1 MSILDDAE
9 SGVGARLR
17 AERDRLGLSQ
27 EAMGTGAGKNKQT
40 QLRYETGLN
49 SPTAAYLHNLVPLGV
64 DIGYVLTGF
73 PSELRDDEAE
83 LLGRFRSASPELRR
97 AALSVLCSGQPTP
110 GAGGSVVMGGSNH
123 GQVNAGPVT
132 QGNVSFQVGAAP
144 AEAAK
149 KKTAKRRS

>member
-83 LLGRFRSASPELRR
+83 LLGRYRSASPELRR
-97 AALSVLCSGQPTP
+97 AALSVLGSGQSAPSP
-110 GAGGSVVMGGSNH
+110 AGSVVMSGSNH

-132 QGNVSFQVGAAP
+132 QGAVSFQVGAAP
-144 AEAAK
+144 VETAK
-149 KKTAKRRS
+149 KKTTKSRS